1 MRIHFSTNRN
11 GKAGVAFEQL
21 IKVYGQVALE
31 KAEAVVTIGGDGS
44 VLHALH
50 YAMPLSIPVYGLNKG
65 NLGFLTNAYNTD
77 HLLERLAAAH
87 RISVFPLTME
97 AITAENVVHKAY
109 AFNEV
114 YLFRATH
121 QSAKIS
127 VAINGINRL
136 ETLVGDG
143 IIVATPLGSTAYNFS
158 AHGPIVPLGANL
170 LAMTPIN
177 AFRPR
182 NWRGALL
189 ADTSTLQLSVL
200 DAQKRPLNAVADFV
214 EIRDVIHLTIAQD
227 KQHPA
232 TLLFDAE
239 ASLED
244 RVLGE
249 QFVG

>member
-1 MRIHFSTNRN
+1 MKIHFST
-11 GKAGVAFEQL
+11 KHSEKTEVALEQL
-21 IKVYGQVALE
+21 TKVYGQVTLE
-31 KAEAVVTIGGDGS
+31 EAEAVVTIGGDGS
-44 VLHALH
+44 VLHTLH
-50 YAMPLSIPVYGLNKG
+50 HAMPLAIPVYGLNKG
-65 NLGFLTNAYNTD
+65 NLGFLTNAYKTD
-77 HLLERLAAAH
+77 HLLERLTAAR
-87 RISVFPLTME
+87 RITVFPLVME
-97 AITAENVVHKAY
+97 ATTAKNAVYRAY

-127 VAINGINRL
+127 VFINGINRL
-136 ETLVGDG
+136 AALVGDG

-189 ADTSTLQLSVL
+189 ADTSMLHFSVL
-200 DAQKRPLNAVADFV
+200 EAQKRPLNAVADFV
-214 EIRDVIHLTIAQD
+214 EVRDVVHLTVTQD
-227 KQHPA
+227 KQHSA
-232 TLLFDAE
+232 VLLFDAE
-239 ASLED
+239 SSFED